1 MLQEL
6 CRDQWACPGGSRVF
20 ALLAAPFRLIAKVVQ
35 RPESTGAS
43 PVGSLVSGLV
53 VQTTPLVHDER
64 FNPFMYRVSIGSRLV
79 PANSR
84 LQACVAA
91 MLWFGVSGCGS
102 SATPVGENGG
112 VDGKSAA
119 STESAGSPIVN
130 PRDIPPG
137 KDNLLVTLKV
147 YSTPP
152 GCLVFVG
159 TDVVRGDGET
169 LAQTPLEVQVPRGR
183 VVISVEKPGGRR
195 ASREVEMPAV
205 EELEFDVEMPL
216 DEGDVLADPPL
227 LNTPYFEAAVGRS
240 LELKSLNS
248 SEKDF
253 DPFVEADGKTIW
265 FVSDRVGLRGV
276 YMATR
281 LSPYHDFEAPQ
292 LVGESSG
299 ADLPASPSVTEN
311 GLMLVYAVPEK
322 ARIWQLTRTDNTSP
336 FKKKEIIRTDE
347 QTDRAWRSSQVSTDG
362 LRLYWTEEGGDELLS
377 RAAVRASSRKLF
389 GKTLKFE
396 LPDHHPHLSS
406 DGLRQFAFDGV
417 KLQRA
422 RRGSIK
428 QSFGPPEVIGELT
441 LTNYKVSPRHR
452 QFWVTD
458 DEQWLF
464 YCDDPRTGGDLF
476 LVRLNDGP
484 AWGRSFVGKSI
495 AAKAVV
501 AKSAD
506 EPVQMT
512 KPVEAPVDPLT
523 LPLPYTTH
531 WTALSKRLAAGDGDA
546 ALALAQQALGNV
558 ALAQDRTLVTWD
570 IEVAEHVAE
579 FRRDVTR
586 AVEALKPGATVRV
599 GGTRYD
605 FDRRDGDEL
614 HLKLKEKEVVKK
626 VGDLAPGDLVVLADS
641 GPEKG
646 DAAKALRCG
655 IYLHFQGKLFDKVAE
670 SWLKRAAGEGES
682 FVARLAARSLIQGQK
697 EIARQKFSDGIGFLD
712 DAIAVAPAS
721 DSAKQAAKEKE
732 TLYDKLQWEQ
742 VGKRKWKRGEL
753 GEFLADDVRSN
764 GSYLKSAQ
772 QYGNLEVTC
781 EWKVTGPTAM
791 GGVYLRYDGR
801 GNPFE
806 NGAKIHLA
814 NDLAQKNVDQYSTGS
829 LFGSDPPLSNASLPE
844 GKWNT
849 LRIRVRGDKT
859 QVAINGK
866 DVLKATLD
874 KDVPERGHVVLDGVA
889 GGISY
894 RKVLVFELPKGE

>member
-1 MLQEL
+1 M
-6 CRDQWACPGGSRVF
+6 C
-20 ALLAAPFRLIAKVVQ
+20 
-35 RPESTGAS
+35 
-43 PVGSLVSGLV
+43 
-53 VQTTPLVHDER
+53 
-64 FNPFMYRVSIGSRLV
+64 RVSIGIRLV
-79 PANSR
+79 PATPSLTTR
-84 LQACVAA
+84 LRGSICRVGLAVL
-91 MLWFGVSGCGS
+91 LWLGVYGCGS
-102 SATPVGENGG
+102 SATPVG
-112 VDGKSAA
+112 DGAEADAKSAA
-119 STESAGSPIVN
+119 SNEPLDPSVVN
-130 PRDIPPG
+130 PRDVPPG
-137 KDNLLVTLKV
+137 RDNLLVSLKV

-159 TDVVRGDGET
+159 TDVVRGGGET
-169 LAQTPLEVQVPRGR
+169 LAQTPLEVQVPRGH
-183 VVISVEKPGGRR
+183 VVISVERPGGRR
-195 ASREVEMPAV
+195 ASREVEVPAV
-205 EELEFDVEMPL
+205 EELEFDVETPL
-216 DEGDVLADPPL
+216 DEGDVLAEPSL
-227 LNTPYFEAAVGRS
+227 LNAPFFEAAVGKS

-248 SEKDF
+248 PEKDF

-265 FVSDRVGLRGV
+265 FVSDRGGRRGV
-276 YMATR
+276 YVATR
-281 LSPYHDFEAPQ
+281 PSLYHDFEAAQ
-292 LVGESSG
+292 LVAESSG

-347 QTDRAWRSSQVSTDG
+347 KTDRAWRSSQVSADG

-396 LPDHHPHLSS
+396 LLDHHPHLSS

-428 QSFGPPEVIGELT
+428 QSFGPPEVIGELQ
-441 LTNYKVSPRHR
+441 LDNYKVSARHR

-464 YCDDPRTGGDLF
+464 YCDDPRAGGDLF
-476 LVRLNDGP
+476 LVRLSDGP

-506 EPVQMT
+506 EPVPMT

-531 WTALSKRLAAGDGDA
+531 WTALSKRLAAGDGDE
-546 ALALAQQALGNV
+546 ALALAQQALGNA

-579 FRRDVTR
+579 FRRDVIR
-586 AVEALKPGATVRV
+586 AVEALQPGSTVRV
-599 GGTRYD
+599 GGTRFD
-605 FDRRDGDEL
+605 FDRRDGNEL
-614 HLKLKEKEVVKK
+614 HLKLKDKGVVKK
-626 VGDLAPGDLVVLADS
+626 ISDLAPGDLVMLADS

-655 IYLHFQGKLFDKVAE
+655 IYLHFQGQLFDKVAE
-670 SWLKRAAGEGES
+670 SWLKRAAGEGDS
-682 FVARLAARSLIQGQK
+682 FIARLAARSLIQGQK

-712 DAIAVAPAS
+712 EAIAVAPTS
-721 DSAKQAAKEKE
+721 DSGKQAAKEKE

-764 GSYLKSAQ
+764 GSYLKSDQ

-781 EWKVTGPTAM
+781 EWKVIGPTAM

-849 LRIRVRGDKT
+849 LRIRVRGDKV

-866 DVLKATLD
+866 DVLKATLN

>member
-1 MLQEL
+1 
-6 CRDQWACPGGSRVF
+6 
-20 ALLAAPFRLIAKVVQ
+20 
-35 RPESTGAS
+35 
-43 PVGSLVSGLV
+43 
-53 VQTTPLVHDER
+53 
-64 FNPFMYRVSIGSRLV
+64 
-79 PANSR
+79 
-84 LQACVAA
+84 
-91 MLWFGVSGCGS
+91 MLWLSVSGCGS
-102 SATPVGENGG
+102 SATPVVENGG
-112 VDGKSAA
+112 ADGKSVA
-119 STESAGSPIVN
+119 STEPAGPPVVN

-137 KDNLLVTLKV
+137 RDNLLVSLKV

-159 TDVVRGDGET
+159 ADVVRGEGET
-169 LAQTPLEVQVPRGR
+169 LAQTPLEIQVPRGR

-195 ASREVEMPAV
+195 ASRDIEVPVVDEI
-205 EELEFDVEMPL
+205 EFDVETPL
-216 DEGDVLADPPL
+216 DEGDVLAETPL
-227 LNTPYFEAAVGRS
+227 LNAPYFEAAVGRS

-248 SEKDF
+248 PEKDF
-253 DPFVEADGKTIW
+253 DPFVEADGRTIW
-265 FVSDRVGLRGV
+265 FVSDRGGLRGV
-276 YMATR
+276 YVATR

-299 ADLPASPSVTEN
+299 ADLPASPSVTED

-322 ARIWQLTRTDNTSP
+322 ARLWQLTRTNNTAP

-347 QTDRAWRSSQVSTDG
+347 KTDRAWRSSQVSTDG

-406 DGLRQFAFDGV
+406 DGLRHFTFDGT
-417 KLQRA
+417 KLTRA

-441 LTNYKVSPRHR
+441 LTNYNVSTRHR
-452 QFWVTD
+452 QFWVTE

-464 YCDDPRTGGDLF
+464 YCDDPRAGGDLF

-501 AKSAD
+501 AQSD
-506 EPVQMT
+506 EPKPDDDSAKMT
-512 KPVEAPVDPLT
+512 KPVTAPVDPLT

-531 WTALSKRLAAGDGDA
+531 WTALSKLLAAGDGDA
-546 ALALAQQALGNV
+546 ALALAQQASGNE

-570 IEVAEHVAE
+570 IEVAEHLAE

-586 AVEALKPGATVRV
+586 AVEGLKPGATVRV

-614 HLKLKEKEVVKK
+614 HLKLKEKGIVKK
-626 VGDLAPGDLVVLADS
+626 VGDLAPGDMVVLADS

-670 SWLKRAAGEGES
+670 SWLKRASGEGES
-682 FVARLAARSLIQGQK
+682 FVERLAARSLIQGQK
-697 EIARQKFSDGIGFLD
+697 EIARKKFSDGIGFLD
-712 DAIAVAPAS
+712 EAIAVAPTS

-764 GSYLKSAQ
+764 GSYLKSDQ
-772 QYGNLEVTC
+772 QYGNLELTC

-829 LFGSDPPLSNASLPE
+829 LFGSDPPLLNASLPE

-849 LRIRVRGDKT
+849 LRIRVRGDKV

-874 KDVPERGHVVLDGVA
+874 SDVPAQGHVVLDGVA

-894 RKVLVFELPKGE
+894 RKVLVFELPAGE